1 MSLKQWAA
9 NSWLRPHTSSPQEI
23 GDLLFIVDRDLVD
36 AGQGISSDWQ
46 FGIAYNAALKLCTIL
61 LYASGYRAER
71 SLQHYR
77 TIQALPIILGDK
89 WAEDA
94 EYLET
99 CRKKRNIVEYE
110 YVGGATETDVEELIS
125 FVEDLR
131 KDVMDWLRKNHPSL
145 LSVFQ
150 GEKD

>member
-9 NSWLRPHTSSPQEI
+9 NGWLRPHTSSPQEI
-23 GDLLFIVDRDLVD
+23 ADLLSIVDRDLLDVS
-36 AGQGISSDWQ
+36 QGISFDWQ

-77 TIQALPIILGDK
+77 TIQSLPIILGEK

-99 CRKKRNIVEYE
+99 CRKKRNIVEYD
-110 YVGGATETDVEELIS
+110 YVGAATEADVEELIAFVRS
-125 FVEDLR
+125 FQNEVLG
-131 KDVMDWLRKNHPSL
+131 WLRKSHPGL
-145 LSVFQ
+145 LSIYH
-150 GEKD
+150 GTA